1 MALHSGL
8 TEDIYVSYV
17 KSSQAFYI
25 QLSKT
30 YDRLLHMMAELS
42 RVNSCLSD
50 EVHPP
55 DLVVGAPICALFA
68 EDEKW
73 YRAVIESIPSEFEVG
88 VHFVDYGNSDVV
100 LLSDVRPLDKKFLN
114 LPMQA
119 VHCCLDSQVD
129 ADTFHQQMDG
139 RELQAT
145 FVSLKET
152 MQWQVSLSD
161 KGGKLIGAKTK
172 PKVLHPYI
180 DEGPMLE
187 DNSDT
192 CQNREFTQLKIKP
205 NVTNTVYVSHVVTPD
220 EFYVQ
225 FESTLH
231 PLSILSEKMS
241 IFYSKIQPSD
251 FLLNNPCTGMSC
263 CARFS
268 EDGNWYRGKIREVG
282 SHGALVQFIDYGNCE
297 VVPFYNIKDADKEFM
312 QLPQQSLLCGLDA
325 TKDVWS
331 PEEVNTLKTVAL
343 DKCFQAKFII
353 RDGPK
358 WRVCLESNGVS
369 VLDMFMGKV
378 TEESSIQVGTYSP
391 QKLFSSQVEEVFVS
405 YVTESGDF
413 FVQLSKTSPDLQTIE
428 MLVSEMYNQMG
439 PTEDALEMCFV
450 DSPCCAK
457 FSQDFKWYRALVTR
471 IFSEA
476 EVEVLFV
483 DYGNTDTLK
492 VEGVKQIKSEL
503 LTFPVQ
509 AVKCRLEGSKEVWT
523 DSDVQQF
530 EASVMDKPLHVT
542 FTRQQGDTWFV
553 TIQEL
558 DLFTSKVTP
567 KVKSFSREVFD
578 CNNQEDAYFV
588 CADSPDCIWL
598 QPARTGDALIAL
610 MDQIAN
616 DVTGQQ
622 MDKSHLLP
630 RVPCLGQFTDND
642 VWHRAQILNVQGNS
656 SVTVFYVDYG
666 NSETLTVDRLH
677 PISDSH
683 LKLPAQAIHCRLADL
698 EGVDPTKV
706 TEYLN
711 EVLCEKLFK
720 VEVQERHADGSYA
733 VKLYEVGSELSV
745 NEQVVGECLGDTSL
759 IEEAILEQLTPP
771 HPSAPGEKRSFKL
784 PEVKK
789 GTILPVSFVSAF
801 LPSKIQLLLS
811 ERIKERDKIT
821 NHVTSM
827 YEALGEGELKLENPE
842 VGVLCCVHF
851 SPGQGE
857 ALKWYRGEVIS
868 ISADDTA
875 TVKLVDYG
883 THEKIPISELRFL
896 KDELLEMPV
905 FILEG
910 SLAGVRPRSH
920 DGQWSP
926 ECSSVLESFC
936 HSKVLTANITEVY
949 RDLVELILTS
959 DDGKVVNES
968 LVDLGY
974 AEVCNI
980 QEDFSLEEQQIKWPE
995 LEVGQCLDVF
1005 MMAIRDLQS
1014 IQLQLADSE
1023 AELTKMREQLTAVYS
1038 LLSEAEEV
1046 IGNPRV
1052 GQVCC
1057 AQFADDKEWYR
1068 AVITCVSDTGI
1079 KVKFL
1084 DYGNMDVALS
1094 TKQLKED
1101 FLILPVQCFE
1111 CSLSGIIPA
1120 PEYSD
1125 TETATKLLEMC
1136 DGNHLTAEITFVSGD
1151 SVMVNLFHDSG
1162 ETKQS
1167 VADSLVNLG
1176 YAVPQPKSRDE
1187 PRRVSVSDE
1196 GKIVYNYPNYGE
1208 VHTVCLISVTSP
1220 SDFWCQ
1226 LENFKTNLK
1235 SMSEKIELFY
1245 DSLGENDLR
1254 LHFLQDGD
1262 VCCAKFTEDDKWY
1275 RSLVDK
1281 VCSDGQVSVR
1291 SVDHSKQETLTLDR
1305 IKKLEAAFAV
1315 LPVQAVNCSLG
1326 TIETPHKYYGE
1337 EWSSEAVERFKE
1349 LGQGKELKI
1358 KVKGQEGSIVLV
1370 ELLNS
1375 AGLSVANQLLSE
1387 QLAVERKLP
1396 SNVSPLK
1403 GIEKQLKSLSTNQ
1416 VVKALGQSSE
1426 EDVFHEAES
1435 SVEGVQ
1441 ELSEEKESSEEEEG
1455 EFHDSSDQFTSE
1467 EKSETSATLENE
1479 EGGLQTAGSSVEE
1492 KDATPLGEIDVQ
1504 GVNLQSS
1511 DERPAESSVEVI
1523 EEKPAITADEV
1534 RESSAKKEA
1543 KSKAEIVLGEQ
1554 KEAETEAQSSE
1565 KVKFSEQVDSMANE
1579 DAQSVILFAREGSE
1593 KADDKGEKELKVDKA
1608 NEIAASQDEEGV
1620 GNTRDADLSETT
1632 KVEQIETNSEEE
1644 HLTCAVSVD
1653 QSNEDVGKT
1662 SNVDTCETTIAEPQE
1677 TKTEQERVTSS
1688 VSEKQSVEEVGETS
1702 NTDIC
1707 GSSVAEHEE
1716 SKTEQE
1722 HVTSSASE
1730 KQGEGEVG
1738 QKSNLDICES
1748 FVAEHEETKTEQ
1760 EHVTSFASEKQS
1772 EEEEVGKSRNIG
1784 VCESSVGEQ
1793 VETSI
1798 QQEHISA
1805 AAHEEQS
1812 KGEVGRASNK
1822 DICKTTIAEQV
1833 GTKTEQEHV
1842 TCEDSKEQSEEEVSN
1857 SSSIDTCETTE
1868 AEGLETKI
1876 KQELV
1881 SAAVSDEQDG
1891 KEYHGEGETDSSE
1904 TTLGQAKVPVE
1915 GPVSLVEKGDGL
1927 GTVLDGSSGAK
1938 EKEDEL
1944 MVEGSV
1950 NNNDASVS
1958 EDIVDGE
1965 GKATCS
1971 MGGPNNSVTEEQEGL
1986 MEDKHSSADI
1996 TEQKEDCEKFAE
2008 DQEGVT
2014 EAFSEEDLTGRLC
2027 AWDWDRILLLKT
2039 NHF

>member
-1 MALHSGL
+1 MHSGL
-8 TEDIYVSYV
+8 TEDIYVSYA

-30 YDRLLHMMAELS
+30 YDQLLHMMAELS
-42 RVNSCLSD
+42 RVNSSLPD
-50 EVHPP
+50 DVHPP
-55 DLVVGAPICALFA
+55 DLDVGTPICALFA
-68 EDEKW
+68 EDEEW
-73 YRAVIESIPSEFEVG
+73 YRAVIESTPSEFEVG
-88 VHFVDYGNSDVV
+88 VRFVDYGNSDVV

-114 LPMQA
+114 VPMQA

-129 ADTFHQQMDG
+129 ADTFHQQVDG
-139 RELQAT
+139 RELKAT
-145 FVSLKET
+145 FMSLKET

-161 KGGKLIGAKTK
+161 QGGKLIGAKTK
-172 PKVLHPYI
+172 PKVQHPYI

-192 CQNREFTQLKIKP
+192 CEIREFTQLKIKP
-205 NVTNTVYVSHVVTPD
+205 NVTNTVYVSHVVSPD

-225 FESTLH
+225 FESALDS
-231 PLSILSEKMS
+231 LSILSEKMS
-241 IFYSKIQPSD
+241 TFYSKMQPSD

-297 VVPFYNIKDADKEFM
+297 VVPFDNIKDTEKEFM
-312 QLPQQSLLCGLDA
+312 QLPQQSTLCGLDA

-358 WRVCLESNGVS
+358 WRLCLESSGVS

-378 TEESSIQVGTYSP
+378 TEESSIQVGTYAP
-391 QKLFSSQVEEVFVS
+391 QKLSSSQVEEVFVS

-413 FVQLSKTSPDLQTIE
+413 FVQLSKTSPDLQTIG
-428 MLVSEMYNQMG
+428 MLVSETYDQMG

-492 VEGVKQIKSEL
+492 VEAVKQIKSEL

-558 DLFTSKVTP
+558 DLFSSKVTP
-567 KVKSFSREVFD
+567 KVKSFSKEVFD
-578 CNNQEDAYFV
+578 CNNREDAYFV

-598 QPARTGDALIAL
+598 QPARTGEALIAL

-622 MDKSHLLP
+622 MDKSQLLP
-630 RVPCLGQFTDND
+630 GVPCLGQFTDND
-642 VWHRAQILNVQGNS
+642 VWHRARILDLQGNS

-666 NSETLTVDRLH
+666 NSETLTMDRLH

-711 EVLCEKLFK
+711 EVLCEKTFK
-720 VEVQERHADGSYA
+720 VEVQERHADGSYT

-759 IEEAILEQLTPP
+759 IEEATLEQLTPP

-801 LPSKIQLLLS
+801 LPSKMQLLLS
-811 ERIKERDKIT
+811 ETIEERDKIT

-827 YEALGEGELKLENPE
+827 YEALGKGELKLENPE

-851 SPGQGE
+851 SPVQGE
-857 ALKWYRGEVIS
+857 ASKWYRGEVIS

-905 FILEG
+905 FILES
-910 SLAGVRPRSH
+910 SLAGIRPRSH

-936 HSKVLTANITEVY
+936 RSKVLTANITEVY

-959 DDGKVVNES
+959 DDGKAVNES

-980 QEDFSLEEQQIKWPE
+980 QEDFSLEEQQIPWPE
-995 LEVGQCLDVF
+995 LQVEQCLDVF
-1005 MMAIRDLQS
+1005 MMAVKDLQS

-1038 LLSEAEEV
+1038 LLGEAEEV

-1057 AQFADDKEWYR
+1057 AQFADDREWYR

-1094 TKQLKED
+1094 IKQLKEE
-1101 FLILPVQCFE
+1101 FFILPVQCFE

-1120 PEYSD
+1120 PEYSE
-1125 TETATKLLEMC
+1125 TETVAKLLEMY
-1136 DGNHLTAEITFVSGD
+1136 DGKRLTAEITFVSGD

-1167 VADSLVNLG
+1167 VADTLVKLR
-1176 YAVPQPKSRDE
+1176 YAVPQLKSRDDA
-1187 PRRVSVSDE
+1187 RWVSVSDE

-1208 VHTVCLISVTSP
+1208 VHAVCLISVTSP

-1226 LENFKTNLK
+1226 LENCKTELK
-1235 SMSEKIELFY
+1235 SMSERIELFY

-1262 VCCAKFTEDDKWY
+1262 VCCAKFAEDDKWY

-1281 VCSDGQVSVR
+1281 VCSDGEVSVR
-1291 SVDHSKQETLTLDR
+1291 SVDYSKQETLTLDR

-1315 LPVQAVNCSLG
+1315 LPVQAVNCSLSS
-1326 TIETPHKYYGE
+1326 IEPPHKYYGE

-1349 LGQGKELKI
+1349 LGKGKELKI
-1358 KVKGQEGSIVLV
+1358 KVKGQEGNIVLV

-1375 AGLSVANQLLSE
+1375 TGLSVADQLVSE

-1396 SNVSPLK
+1396 LTMSPLK
-1403 GIEKQLKSLSTNQ
+1403 GTEKQLKSLSISQ
-1416 VVKALGQSSE
+1416 VEKALEQSSE
-1426 EDVFHEAES
+1426 EDVFQEAES
-1435 SVEGVQ
+1435 GIEGVP
-1441 ELSEEKESSEEEEG
+1441 ELSEGKESNEEEEE
-1455 EFHDSSDQFTSE
+1455 EFHDSSDQFTM
-1467 EKSETSATLENE
+1467 NE
-1479 EGGLQTAGSSVEE
+1479 EGDLQTAESSVEE
-1492 KDATPLGEIDVQ
+1492 KYATPLEEAEVQ
-1504 GVNLQSS
+1504 GSDNLQSS
-1511 DERPAESSVEVI
+1511 DEQPAESSGEVI
-1523 EEKPAITADEV
+1523 EEKPALTADEV
-1534 RESSAKKEA
+1534 QESSVRKEA
-1543 KSKAEIVLGEQ
+1543 KSEAEIVLGEQ
-1554 KEAETEAQSSE
+1554 KEAETEAQRSE
-1565 KVKFSEQVDSMANE
+1565 KIEVSEQVDSMGNE
-1579 DAQSVILFAREGSE
+1579 DAQNVMPFAGEGSE
-1593 KADDKGEKELKVDKA
+1593 KADDKGEKELKIDKA
-1608 NEIAASQDEEGV
+1608 NETAASQNEEEV
-1620 GNTRDADLSETT
+1620 GNTRDVDLSETT
-1632 KVEQIETNSEEE
+1632 QVEEIETNSEQE
-1644 HLTCAVSVD
+1644 HVTCAVSVE
-1653 QSNEDVGKT
+1653 QSAEDVGKT

-1677 TKTEQERVTSS
+1677 TNTEQEHVTSA
-1688 VSEKQSVEEVGETS
+1688 VSERQSVEEVGETS
-1702 NTDIC
+1702 NMD
-1707 GSSVAEHEE
+1707 V
-1716 SKTEQE
+1716 
-1722 HVTSSASE
+1722 
-1730 KQGEGEVG
+1730 
-1738 QKSNLDICES
+1738 CES
-1748 FVAEHEETKTEQ
+1748 SVAEHEETKTEHERVTSSASEKQ
-1760 EHVTSFASEKQS
+1760 SEEEVGEKSNMDICESSVVEHEETKTEQGHVTSFASEKQC
-1772 EEEEVGKSRNIG
+1772 EEEVGKSSNMD
-1784 VCESSVGEQ
+1784 VCESSIGEQ
-1793 VETSI
+1793 VKTSI

-1805 AAHEEQS
+1805 AAPEEQS
-1812 KGEVGRASNK
+1812 KEEVGRVSNK
-1822 DICKTTIAEQV
+1822 DICKTTIAEQ
-1833 GTKTEQEHV
+1833 EHV
-1842 TCEDSKEQSEEEVSN
+1842 TCETSEEQSEDEVGN
-1857 SSSIDTCETTE
+1857 STSIDTCETTE
-1868 AEGLETKI
+1868 AGGSETKI
-1876 KQELV
+1876 EQELV
-1881 SAAVSDEQDG
+1881 SAAASDEQDE
-1891 KEYHGEGETDSSE
+1891 KEYQGEGETDSPE
-1904 TTLGQAKVPVE
+1904 TALGQVKAEIE
-1915 GPVSLVEKGDGL
+1915 GPVSLEEKGDGL
-1927 GTVLDGSSGAK
+1927 GTVVDGSFVAK

-1950 NNNDASVS
+1950 NNNEASIF
-1958 EDIVDGE
+1958 EDVVDGE
-1965 GKATCS
+1965 GNATCS
-1971 MGGPNNSVTEEQEGL
+1971 MGGPNNSVTEEQEGP
-1986 MEDKHSSADI
+1986 MADEHSSADTI
-1996 TEQKEDCEKFAE
+1996 EQKEDCEKFAE

-2014 EAFSEEDLTGRLC
+2014 EAFSEEDLTGRV
-2027 AWDWDRILLLKT
+2027 
-2039 NHF
+2039 

>member
-1 MALHSGL
+1 MHSGL
-8 TEDIYVSYV
+8 TEDIYVSYA

-30 YDRLLHMMAELS
+30 YDQLLHMMAELS
-42 RVNSCLSD
+42 RVNSSLPD
-50 EVHPP
+50 DVHPP
-55 DLVVGAPICALFA
+55 DLDVGTPICALFA
-68 EDEKW
+68 EDEEW

-88 VHFVDYGNSDVV
+88 VRFVDYGNSDVV

-114 LPMQA
+114 VPMQA

-129 ADTFHQQMDG
+129 ADTFHQQVDG
-139 RELQAT
+139 RELKAT
-145 FVSLKET
+145 FMSLKET

-161 KGGKLIGAKTK
+161 KGGKLIGPKTK
-172 PKVLHPYI
+172 PKVQHPYI

-192 CQNREFTQLKIKP
+192 CEIREFTQLKIKP
-205 NVTNTVYVSHVVTPD
+205 NVTNTVYVSHVVSPD

-225 FESTLH
+225 FESALDS
-231 PLSILSEKMS
+231 LSILSEKMS
-241 IFYSKIQPSD
+241 TFYTKMQPSD

-297 VVPFYNIKDADKEFM
+297 VVPFYNIKDTEKEFM
-312 QLPQQSLLCGLDA
+312 QLPQQSTLCGLDA

-358 WRVCLESNGVS
+358 WRVCLESSGVS

-378 TEESSIQVGTYSP
+378 TEESSIQVGTYAP
-391 QKLFSSQVEEVFVS
+391 QKLSSSQVEEVFVS

-428 MLVSEMYNQMG
+428 MLVSETYDQMG

-503 LTFPVQ
+503 LTFQVQ

-558 DLFTSKVTP
+558 DLFSSKVTP
-567 KVKSFSREVFD
+567 KVKSFSKEEFD
-578 CNNQEDAYFV
+578 CNSREDAYFV

-598 QPARTGDALIAL
+598 QPARTGEALITL

-622 MDKSHLLP
+622 MDKSQLLP
-630 RVPCLGQFTDND
+630 GVPCLGQFTDND
-642 VWHRAQILNVQGNS
+642 VWHRAQILDLQGNS

-711 EVLCEKLFK
+711 EVLCEKTFK
-720 VEVQERHADGSYA
+720 VEVQEGHADGSYT

-759 IEEAILEQLTPP
+759 IEEVTLEQLTPP
-771 HPSAPGEKRSFKL
+771 RPSAPGEKRSFKL

-789 GTILPVSFVSAF
+789 GTMLSVSFVSAF
-801 LPSKIQLLLS
+801 LPSKLQLLLS
-811 ERIKERDKIT
+811 ERIEERDKIT
-821 NHVTSM
+821 NLVTSM

-851 SPGQGE
+851 SPAQGE
-857 ALKWYRGEVIS
+857 ASKWYRGEVIS

-883 THEKIPISELRFL
+883 IHEKIPISELRFL

-905 FILEG
+905 FILES
-910 SLAGVRPRSH
+910 SLAGIRPRSH

-936 HSKVLTANITEVY
+936 RSKVLTANITEVY
-949 RDLVELILTS
+949 RDFVELILTS

-980 QEDFSLEEQQIKWPE
+980 QEDFSLEERQIKWPE
-995 LEVGQCLDVF
+995 LQVEQCLDVF
-1005 MMAIRDLQS
+1005 MMAVKDLQS

-1023 AELTKMREQLTAVYS
+1023 AELTEMREQLTAVYS
-1038 LLSEAEEV
+1038 LLGEAEEV

-1057 AQFADDKEWYR
+1057 AQFADDGEWYR
-1068 AVITCVSDTGI
+1068 AVITCVSDTGV

-1094 TKQLKED
+1094 IKQLKEE
-1101 FLILPVQCFE
+1101 FFILPVQCFE
-1111 CSLSGIIPA
+1111 CSLGGIIPA

-1125 TETATKLLEMC
+1125 TETAAKLLEMY
-1136 DGNHLTAEITFVSGD
+1136 DGKQLTAEITFVSGD

-1167 VADSLVNLG
+1167 VADTLVNLRC
-1176 YAVPQPKSRDE
+1176 AVPQLKSRDDAK
-1187 PRRVSVSDE
+1187 RVSVSDE

-1220 SDFWCQ
+1220 SDFCCQ
-1226 LENFKTNLK
+1226 LENCKTELK
-1235 SMSEKIELFY
+1235 SMSERIELFY
-1245 DSLGENDLR
+1245 YSLGENDLR
-1254 LHFLQDGD
+1254 LHYLQDGD
-1262 VCCAKFTEDDKWY
+1262 VCCAKFAEDDKWY

-1291 SVDHSKQETLTLDR
+1291 SVDYFKQETLTLDR

-1315 LPVQAVNCSLG
+1315 LPVQVVDCSLSS
-1326 TIETPHKYYGE
+1326 IEPPHKYYGE
-1337 EWSSEAVERFKE
+1337 EWSSDAVERFKE
-1349 LGQGKELKI
+1349 LGKGKELKI
-1358 KVKGQEGSIVLV
+1358 KVKGQEGNIVLV
-1370 ELLNS
+1370 ELLTS
-1375 AGLSVANQLLSE
+1375 TGLSVADQLVSE

-1396 SNVSPLK
+1396 LTVSPLK
-1403 GIEKQLKSLSTNQ
+1403 GTEKQLKSLSISQ
-1416 VVKALGQSSE
+1416 VEKALEQSSE
-1426 EDVFHEAES
+1426 EDVFQEAES
-1435 SVEGVQ
+1435 GIEGVL
-1441 ELSEEKESSEEEEG
+1441 ELSEGKESNEEEEE

-1467 EKSETSATLENE
+1467 EKSKSSAALENE
-1479 EGGLQTAGSSVEE
+1479 EGDLQTAESSVEE
-1492 KDATPLGEIDVQ
+1492 KYATPLEEAEVQ
-1504 GVNLQSS
+1504 GTDNLQSS
-1511 DERPAESSVEVI
+1511 DEQPAESSGEVI
-1523 EEKPAITADEV
+1523 EEKPALTADEV
-1534 RESSAKKEA
+1534 QESSVRKEA
-1543 KSKAEIVLGEQ
+1543 KSEAEIVLGEQ

-1565 KVKFSEQVDSMANE
+1565 KIKVSEQVDSMGNE
-1579 DAQSVILFAREGSE
+1579 EAQNVIPFAGEGSE
-1593 KADDKGEKELKVDKA
+1593 KDDKGEKELKVDKA
-1608 NEIAASQDEEGV
+1608 NETAASQNEEEV
-1620 GNTRDADLSETT
+1620 GNTRDVDLSETT
-1632 KVEQIETNSEEE
+1632 QVEEIETNSEQE
-1644 HLTCAVSVD
+1644 HVTCAVSVD
-1653 QSNEDVGKT
+1653 QTEEDVGKT
-1662 SNVDTCETTIAEPQE
+1662 SNVDTYETTKAEPQE
-1677 TKTEQERVTSS
+1677 TKTEQEHVTSA

-1702 NTDIC
+1702 NM
-1707 GSSVAEHEE
+1707 
-1716 SKTEQE
+1716 
-1722 HVTSSASE
+1722 
-1730 KQGEGEVG
+1730 
-1738 QKSNLDICES
+1738 DICES
-1748 FVAEHEETKTEQ
+1748 SVAEHEETKTEQ
-1760 EHVTSFASEKQS
+1760 EHVTSSASEEKEVGETSNMDIYESSVAEHEETKIEHEHVTSSASEKQS
-1772 EEEEVGKSRNIG
+1772 EEEVGEKSNMDSCESSVAEHEETKTEQGHVTSFASEKQCEEEVGKLSDMD
-1784 VCESSVGEQ
+1784 VCESSIGEQ
-1793 VETSI
+1793 VRTSI
-1798 QQEHISA
+1798 QQEEISA
-1805 AAHEEQS
+1805 AAPEEQS
-1812 KGEVGRASNK
+1812 KEEVGRASNK
-1822 DICKTTIAEQV
+1822 DICKTTIAEQ
-1833 GTKTEQEHV
+1833 EHV
-1842 TCEDSKEQSEEEVSN
+1842 TCEASEEQSEEEVGN
-1857 SSSIDTCETTE
+1857 SSSIYTCETTE
-1868 AEGLETKI
+1868 AGGSETKI
-1876 KQELV
+1876 EQELV
-1881 SAAVSDEQDG
+1881 SAAASNEQDE
-1891 KEYHGEGETDSSE
+1891 KEYQGEGETDSPE
-1904 TTLGQAKVPVE
+1904 TALGQVKAEAE
-1915 GPVSLVEKGDGL
+1915 GPVSLEEKGDGL
-1927 GTVLDGSSGAK
+1927 GTVL
-1938 EKEDEL
+1938 
-1944 MVEGSV
+1944 
-1950 NNNDASVS
+1950 
-1958 EDIVDGE
+1958 
-1965 GKATCS
+1965 
-1971 MGGPNNSVTEEQEGL
+1971 
-1986 MEDKHSSADI
+1986 
-1996 TEQKEDCEKFAE
+1996 AE

-2014 EAFSEEDLTGRLC
+2014 EAFSEEDLTGRV
-2027 AWDWDRILLLKT
+2027 
-2039 NHF
+2039 

>member
-1 MALHSGL
+1 MFISNSVQDLQRQKPVFPEMAVHSGL
-8 TEDIYVSYV
+8 TEDIYVSYT

-30 YDRLLHMMAELS
+30 YDQLLHMMAELS
-42 RVNSCLSD
+42 RVNSSLPD
-50 EVHPP
+50 DVHPP
-55 DLVVGAPICALFA
+55 DLVVGTPICALFA
-68 EDEKW
+68 EDEEW
-73 YRAVIESIPSEFEVG
+73 YRAVVESIPSEFEVG

-114 LPMQA
+114 VPVQA

-129 ADTFHQQMDG
+129 ADTFHQQVDG
-139 RELQAT
+139 KELKAT
-145 FVSLKET
+145 FMSLTET
-152 MQWQVSLSD
+152 MQWKVSLSD

-172 PKVLHPYI
+172 PKVQHPDI

-192 CQNREFTQLKIKP
+192 CQIREFTQVKIKP
-205 NVTNTVYVSHVVTPD
+205 NVTNTVYVSHVVSPD

-225 FESTLH
+225 FESALDS
-231 PLSILSEKMS
+231 LSILSEKMS
-241 IFYSKIQPSD
+241 TFYSKMQPSD

-297 VVPFYNIKDADKEFM
+297 VVPFYNIKDTEKEFM
-312 QLPQQSLLCGLDA
+312 QLPQQSTLCGLDA

-358 WRVCLESNGVS
+358 WRVCLESSGVS

-378 TEESSIQVGTYSP
+378 TEESSIQVGTYAP
-391 QKLFSSQVEEVFVS
+391 QKLSSSQVEEVFVS

-428 MLVSEMYNQMG
+428 MLVSETYDQMG

-492 VEGVKQIKSEL
+492 VEAVKQIKSEL

-558 DLFTSKVTP
+558 DLFSSKVTP
-567 KVKSFSREVFD
+567 KVKSFSKEEFD
-578 CNNQEDAYFV
+578 CNNREDAYFV

-598 QPARTGDALIAL
+598 QPARTGEALIAL

-622 MDKSHLLP
+622 MDKSQLLTG
-630 RVPCLGQFTDND
+630 VPCLGQFTDND
-642 VWHRAQILNVQGNS
+642 VWHRAQILDLQGNS

-677 PISDSH
+677 PISDAH

-711 EVLCEKLFK
+711 EVLCEKTFK
-720 VEVQERHADGSYA
+720 VEVQERHADGSYT
-733 VKLYEVGSELSV
+733 VKLYVVGSELSV

-759 IEEAILEQLTPP
+759 IEEATLEQLTPP

-789 GTILPVSFVSAF
+789 GTMLPVSFVSAF
-801 LPSKIQLLLS
+801 LPSKLQLLLS
-811 ERIKERDKIT
+811 ERIEERDTIT

-842 VGVLCCVHF
+842 VGDLCCVHF

-857 ALKWYRGEVIS
+857 ASKWYRGEVIS

-883 THEKIPISELRFL
+883 IHEKIPISELRFL

-905 FILEG
+905 FILES
-910 SLAGVRPRSH
+910 SLAGIRTRSH

-936 HSKVLTANITEVY
+936 RSKVLTANITEVY
-949 RDLVELILTS
+949 RDFVELILTS

-980 QEDFSLEEQQIKWPE
+980 QEDFSLEERQIKWPE
-995 LEVGQCLDVF
+995 LQVEQCLDVF
-1005 MMAIRDLQS
+1005 MMAVKDLQS

-1038 LLSEAEEV
+1038 LLGEAEEV

-1057 AQFADDKEWYR
+1057 AQFADDGEWYR
-1068 AVITCVSDTGI
+1068 AVITCVSDTGV

-1094 TKQLKED
+1094 IKQLKEE
-1101 FLILPVQCFE
+1101 FFILPVQCFE
-1111 CSLSGIIPA
+1111 CSLGGIIPA

-1125 TETATKLLEMC
+1125 TETAAKLLEMY
-1136 DGNHLTAEITFVSGD
+1136 DGKQLTAEITFVSGD

-1167 VADSLVNLG
+1167 VADTLVNLR
-1176 YAVPQPKSRDE
+1176 YAVPQLKSRDDAK
-1187 PRRVSVSDE
+1187 RVSVSDE

-1220 SDFWCQ
+1220 SDFCCQ
-1226 LENFKTNLK
+1226 LEDCKTELK
-1235 SMSEKIELFY
+1235 SMSERIELFY
-1245 DSLGENDLR
+1245 YSLGENDLR
-1254 LHFLQDGD
+1254 LHYLQDGD
-1262 VCCAKFTEDDKWY
+1262 VCCAKFAEDDKWY

-1291 SVDHSKQETLTLDR
+1291 SVDYFKQETLTLDR

-1315 LPVQAVNCSLG
+1315 LPVQVVNCSLSS
-1326 TIETPHKYYGE
+1326 IEPPHKYYGE

-1349 LGQGKELKI
+1349 LGKGKELKI
-1358 KVKGQEGSIVLV
+1358 KVKGQEGNIVLV
-1370 ELLNS
+1370 ELLTS
-1375 AGLSVANQLLSE
+1375 TGLSVADQLVSE

-1396 SNVSPLK
+1396 LTVSPLK
-1403 GIEKQLKSLSTNQ
+1403 GTEKQLKSLSISQ
-1416 VVKALGQSSE
+1416 VEKALEESSE
-1426 EDVFHEAES
+1426 EDVFQEAES
-1435 SVEGVQ
+1435 GIEGLLG
-1441 ELSEEKESSEEEEG
+1441 LSEGKESNEEEE

-1467 EKSETSATLENE
+1467 EKSKSSAALENE
-1479 EGGLQTAGSSVEE
+1479 EGDLQTAESSVEE
-1492 KDATPLGEIDVQ
+1492 KYATPLEEAEVQ
-1504 GVNLQSS
+1504 GTDNLQSS
-1511 DERPAESSVEVI
+1511 DEQPAEFSGEVI
-1523 EEKPAITADEV
+1523 EEKPALTADEAQ
-1534 RESSAKKEA
+1534 ESSVRKEA
-1543 KSKAEIVLGEQ
+1543 KSAAEIVLGEQ
-1554 KEAETEAQSSE
+1554 KEPESEAQSSE
-1565 KVKFSEQVDSMANE
+1565 KIKVSEQVDSMGNE
-1579 DAQSVILFAREGSE
+1579 EAQNVIPFAGEGSE
-1593 KADDKGEKELKVDKA
+1593 KADDKVEKELEVDKA
-1608 NEIAASQDEEGV
+1608 NETAASQNEEEV
-1620 GNTRDADLSETT
+1620 GNTKDVDLSETT
-1632 KVEQIETNSEEE
+1632 QVEEIETNSEQE
-1644 HLTCAVSVD
+1644 HVTCAVSVD
-1653 QSNEDVGKT
+1653 QSEEDVGKT

-1677 TKTEQERVTSS
+1677 TKTDQEHVTSA

-1702 NTDIC
+1702 NM
-1707 GSSVAEHEE
+1707 
-1716 SKTEQE
+1716 
-1722 HVTSSASE
+1722 
-1730 KQGEGEVG
+1730 
-1738 QKSNLDICES
+1738 DICES
-1748 FVAEHEETKTEQ
+1748 SVAEHEETKTEQ
-1760 EHVTSFASEKQS
+1760 GHVTSFASEKQC
-1772 EEEEVGKSRNIG
+1772 EEEVGKSSDMD
-1784 VCESSVGEQ
+1784 VCESSIGEQ
-1793 VETSI
+1793 VRTSI
-1798 QQEHISA
+1798 QQEEISA
-1805 AAHEEQS
+1805 AAPEEQS
-1812 KGEVGRASNK
+1812 KEEVGRASNK
-1822 DICKTTIAEQV
+1822 DICKTTIAEQ
-1833 GTKTEQEHV
+1833 EHV
-1842 TCEDSKEQSEEEVSN
+1842 TCEASEEQSEEEVGN
-1857 SSSIDTCETTE
+1857 SSSIYTCETTE
-1868 AEGLETKI
+1868 AGGSETKI
-1876 KQELV
+1876 EQELV
-1881 SAAVSDEQDG
+1881 SAAASNEQDE
-1891 KEYHGEGETDSSE
+1891 KEYQGEGETDSPE
-1904 TTLGQAKVPVE
+1904 TALGQVKAEAE
-1915 GPVSLVEKGDGL
+1915 GPVSLEEKGDGL
-1927 GTVLDGSSGAK
+1927 EEQGGPM
-1938 EKEDEL
+1938 EDE
-1944 MVEGSV
+1944 
-1950 NNNDASVS
+1950 
-1958 EDIVDGE
+1958 
-1965 GKATCS
+1965 
-1971 MGGPNNSVTEEQEGL
+1971 
-1986 MEDKHSSADI
+1986 HSSADTI
-1996 TEQKEDCEKFAE
+1996 EQREDCEKLAE

-2014 EAFSEEDLTGRLC
+2014 EAFSEEDLTGRV
-2027 AWDWDRILLLKT
+2027 
-2039 NHF
+2039 

>member
-1 MALHSGL
+1 MHSGL
-8 TEDIYVSYV
+8 TEDIYVSYT

-30 YDRLLHMMAELS
+30 YDQLLHMMAELS
-42 RVNSCLSD
+42 RVNSSLPD
-50 EVHPP
+50 DVHPP
-55 DLVVGAPICALFA
+55 DLVVGTPICALFA
-68 EDEKW
+68 GDEEW

-114 LPMQA
+114 VPVQA

-129 ADTFHQQMDG
+129 TDTFHQQVDG
-139 RELQAT
+139 RELKAT
-145 FVSLKET
+145 FMSLKET

-172 PKVLHPYI
+172 LKVQHPYI

-192 CQNREFTQLKIKP
+192 CQIREFTQLKIKP
-205 NVTNTVYVSHVVTPD
+205 NMTNTVYVSHVVSPD

-225 FESTLH
+225 FESALDS
-231 PLSILSEKMS
+231 LSILSEKMS
-241 IFYSKIQPSD
+241 TFYSKMQPSD
-251 FLLNNPCTGMSC
+251 SLLNDPCTGMSC

-297 VVPFYNIKDADKEFM
+297 VVPFYNIKDTDKEFM
-312 QLPQQSLLCGLDA
+312 QLPQQSTLCGLDA

-331 PEEVNTLKTVAL
+331 PEEVDTLKTVAL
-343 DKCFQAKFII
+343 DKSFQAKFII

-358 WRVCLESNGVS
+358 WRVSLESNRVS
-369 VLDMFMGKV
+369 VLDMFTGKV
-378 TEESSIQVGTYSP
+378 TEESSIQVGTYAP
-391 QKLFSSQVEEVFVS
+391 QKLSSSQVEEVFVS

-428 MLVSEMYNQMG
+428 MLVSETYDQMG

-476 EVEVLFV
+476 QVEVLFV

-492 VEGVKQIKSEL
+492 VEAVKQIKSEL

-509 AVKCRLEGSKEVWT
+509 AVKCRLEGSKDVWT
-523 DSDVQQF
+523 DIDVQQF
-530 EASVMDKPLHVT
+530 EASVMEKPLHVT
-542 FTRQQGDTWFV
+542 FTRRQGDTWFV

-558 DLFTSKVTP
+558 DLFSSKVTP
-567 KVKSFSREVFD
+567 KVKSFSKELFD
-578 CNNQEDAYFV
+578 CNNREDAYFV

-598 QPARTGDALIAL
+598 QPARTGEALIAL

-622 MDKSHLLP
+622 MDKSQLLP

-642 VWHRAQILNVQGNS
+642 VWHRAQILDLQGNS

-683 LKLPAQAIHCRLADL
+683 LKLPAQAIHCHLADL

-711 EVLCEKLFK
+711 EVHCEKTFK
-720 VEVQERHADGSYA
+720 VEVQERHTDGSYT

-759 IEEAILEQLTPP
+759 IEEVTLEQLTPP
-771 HPSAPGEKRSFKL
+771 HPSTPGEKRSFKL

-789 GTILPVSFVSAF
+789 GTMLPVSFVSAF
-801 LPSKIQLLLS
+801 LPSKMQLLLS
-811 ERIKERDKIT
+811 ERIEERDKIT

-827 YEALGEGELKLENPE
+827 YEALGAGELMLENPE

-851 SPGQGE
+851 SPLKGE
-857 ALKWYRGEVIS
+857 ASKWYRGEVIS

-883 THEKIPISELRFL
+883 TYEKIPISELRFL

-905 FILEG
+905 FILES
-910 SLAGVRPRSH
+910 SLAGIRPRSH

-936 HSKVLTANITEVY
+936 RSKVLTANITEVY

-974 AEVCNI
+974 AEVCNM

-995 LEVGQCLDVF
+995 LRVEQCLDVF
-1005 MMAIRDLQS
+1005 MMAVKDLQS

-1038 LLSEAEEV
+1038 LLGEAEEV

-1057 AQFADDKEWYR
+1057 AQFADDREWYR

-1094 TKQLKED
+1094 IKQLKEE
-1101 FLILPVQCFE
+1101 FFILPVQCFE
-1111 CSLSGIIPA
+1111 CSLTGIIPA

-1125 TETATKLLEMC
+1125 TETAAKLLEMY
-1136 DGNHLTAEITFVSGD
+1136 DGKKLTAEITFVSGD

-1167 VADSLVNLG
+1167 VADTLVNLR
-1176 YAVPQPKSRDE
+1176 YAVPQLKSRDDT
-1187 PRRVSVSDE
+1187 RRVSVSNE

-1208 VHTVCLISVTSP
+1208 VHTVCVISVTSP

-1226 LENFKTNLK
+1226 LENCKTELK
-1235 SMSEKIELFY
+1235 SMSERIELFY

-1262 VCCAKFTEDDKWY
+1262 VCCAKFAEDDKWY

-1291 SVDHSKQETLTLDR
+1291 SVDYSKQETLTLDR

-1315 LPVQAVNCSLG
+1315 LPVQAVNCSLSS
-1326 TIETPHKYYGE
+1326 IEPPHKYYGE

-1349 LGQGKELKI
+1349 VGKGKELKI
-1358 KVKGQEGSIVLV
+1358 KVKGQEGNIVLV

-1375 AGLSVANQLLSE
+1375 TGLSVADQLVSE

-1396 SNVSPLK
+1396 LTVSPLK
-1403 GIEKQLKSLSTNQ
+1403 GTEKQLKSLSISQ
-1416 VVKALGQSSE
+1416 LEKALEQSSE
-1426 EDVFHEAES
+1426 EDVFQEAES
-1435 SVEGVQ
+1435 GIEGVQ
-1441 ELSEEKESSEEEEG
+1441 ELSQGKESNEEEEE

-1467 EKSETSATLENE
+1467 EKSKSSAALENE
-1479 EGGLQTAGSSVEE
+1479 EGDLQTAESSVED
-1492 KDATPLGEIDVQ
+1492 KYATPLEEAEVQ
-1504 GVNLQSS
+1504 GSDNLQSN
-1511 DERPAESSVEVI
+1511 DEQPAESSGEVI
-1523 EEKPAITADEV
+1523 EEKPAVTADEV
-1534 RESSAKKEA
+1534 QESSARKEA
-1543 KSKAEIVLGEQ
+1543 KSEAEIVLGEQ
-1554 KEAETEAQSSE
+1554 KEAEIEAQSGE
-1565 KVKFSEQVDSMANE
+1565 KIKVSEQVDSMANE
-1579 DAQSVILFAREGSE
+1579 DAQNVIPFAGEGSE

-1608 NEIAASQDEEGV
+1608 NETPASQNEEEV
-1620 GNTRDADLSETT
+1620 GNTRDVDLSETT
-1632 KVEQIETNSEEE
+1632 KVEKKETNSEQE
-1644 HLTCAVSVD
+1644 HVTCAVSVD
-1653 QSNEDVGKT
+1653 QSDEDVGKT
-1662 SNVDTCETTIAEPQE
+1662 SNVDTCGTTIAEPQE
-1677 TKTEQERVTSS
+1677 TKTEHEHLTSSVSEKQSEEEVSETSRMDICESSVAEHEVTKTEQEHVTSS

-1702 NTDIC
+1702 
-1707 GSSVAEHEE
+1707 
-1716 SKTEQE
+1716 K
-1722 HVTSSASE
+1722 
-1730 KQGEGEVG
+1730 K
-1738 QKSNLDICES
+1738 DICEGS
-1748 FVAEHEETKTEQ
+1748 VAEHEETKTEQ
-1760 EHVTSFASEKQS
+1760 EHVTSSVSEKQS
-1772 EEEEVGKSRNIG
+1772 VEEAGKSSNVDVCDSSIG
-1784 VCESSVGEQ
+1784 ELVK
-1793 VETSI
+1793 TSI
-1798 QQEHISA
+1798 QQERISA
-1805 AAHEEQS
+1805 AAPEEQS
-1812 KGEVGRASNK
+1812 KEEVGRASNK
-1822 DICKTTIAEQV
+1822 DICKTTIAEQ
-1833 GTKTEQEHV
+1833 EHV
-1842 TCEDSKEQSEEEVSN
+1842 TCEASEEQSEEEVGN

-1868 AEGLETKI
+1868 AGGSETKI
-1876 KQELV
+1876 EQELV
-1881 SAAVSDEQDG
+1881 SASAFDEQDE
-1891 KEYHGEGETDSSE
+1891 KEYQGEGETDSPE
-1904 TTLGQAKVPVE
+1904 TALGRVKAEVE
-1915 GPVSLVEKGDGL
+1915 DPVSLEEKGDGL
-1927 GTVLDGSSGAK
+1927 GTLLDGSSVAK

-1950 NNNDASVS
+1950 NNNDSSVS

-1965 GKATCS
+1965 GNATCG
-1971 MGGPNNSVTEEQEGL
+1971 MGSPNNSVTEEQEGP
-1986 MEDKHSSADI
+1986 MEDERSSADTI
-1996 TEQKEDCEKFAE
+1996 EQKEDCEKFAE

-2014 EAFSEEDLTGRLC
+2014 EAFSEEDLTGRV
-2027 AWDWDRILLLKT
+2027 
-2039 NHF
+2039 

>member
-1 MALHSGL
+1 MS
-8 TEDIYVSYV
+8 
-17 KSSQAFYI
+17 
-25 QLSKT
+25 
-30 YDRLLHMMAELS
+30 
-42 RVNSCLSD
+42 
-50 EVHPP
+50 
-55 DLVVGAPICALFA
+55 
-68 EDEKW
+68 
-73 YRAVIESIPSEFEVG
+73 
-88 VHFVDYGNSDVV
+88 
-100 LLSDVRPLDKKFLN
+100 
-114 LPMQA
+114 
-119 VHCCLDSQVD
+119 
-129 ADTFHQQMDG
+129 
-139 RELQAT
+139 
-145 FVSLKET
+145 
-152 MQWQVSLSD
+152 
-161 KGGKLIGAKTK
+161 
-172 PKVLHPYI
+172 
-180 DEGPMLE
+180 
-187 DNSDT
+187 
-192 CQNREFTQLKIKP
+192 
-205 NVTNTVYVSHVVTPD
+205 PD

-225 FESTLH
+225 FESALH
-231 PLSILSEKMS
+231 SLSILSEKMS
-241 IFYSKIQPSD
+241 TFYSKMQPSD

-297 VVPFYNIKDADKEFM
+297 VVPFYNIKDTEKEFM
-312 QLPQQSLLCGLDA
+312 QLPQQSALCGLDA

-358 WRVCLESNGVS
+358 WRVCLESSGVS

-378 TEESSIQVGTYSP
+378 TEESSIQVGTYAP
-391 QKLFSSQVEEVFVS
+391 QKLSSSQVEEVFVS

-428 MLVSEMYNQMG
+428 MLVSETYDQMG

-503 LTFPVQ
+503 LTFQVQ

-558 DLFTSKVTP
+558 DLFSSKVTP
-567 KVKSFSREVFD
+567 KVKSFSKEEFD
-578 CNNQEDAYFV
+578 CNSREDAYFV

-598 QPARTGDALIAL
+598 QPARTGEALIAL

-622 MDKSHLLP
+622 MDKSQLLP
-630 RVPCLGQFTDND
+630 GVPCLGQFTDND
-642 VWHRAQILNVQGNS
+642 VWHRAQILDLQGNS

-711 EVLCEKLFK
+711 EVLCEKTFK
-720 VEVQERHADGSYA
+720 VEVQERHADGSCT

-759 IEEAILEQLTPP
+759 IEEVTLEQLTPP
-771 HPSAPGEKRSFKL
+771 RPSAPGEKRSFKL

-789 GTILPVSFVSAF
+789 GIMLPVSFVSAF
-801 LPSKIQLLLS
+801 LPSKLQLLLS
-811 ERIKERDKIT
+811 ERIEERDKIT
-821 NHVTSM
+821 NHVTSI

-851 SPGQGE
+851 SPEQGE
-857 ALKWYRGEVIS
+857 ASKWYRGEVIS

-905 FILEG
+905 FILES
-910 SLAGVRPRSH
+910 SLAGIRPRSH

-936 HSKVLTANITEVY
+936 RSKVLTANITEVY

-980 QEDFSLEEQQIKWPE
+980 QEDFSLEERQIKWPE
-995 LEVGQCLDVF
+995 LQVEQCLDVF
-1005 MMAIRDLQS
+1005 MMAVKDLQS

-1038 LLSEAEEV
+1038 LLGEAEEV

-1057 AQFADDKEWYR
+1057 AQFADDGEWYR
-1068 AVITCVSDTGI
+1068 AVITCVSDTGV

-1094 TKQLKED
+1094 IKQLKEE
-1101 FLILPVQCFE
+1101 FFILPVQCFE
-1111 CSLSGIIPA
+1111 CSLGGIIPA

-1125 TETATKLLEMC
+1125 TATAAKLLEMY
-1136 DGNHLTAEITFVSGD
+1136 DGKQLTAEITFVSGD

-1167 VADSLVNLG
+1167 VADTLVNLR
-1176 YAVPQPKSRDE
+1176 YAVPQLKSRDDAK
-1187 PRRVSVSDE
+1187 RVSVSDE

-1220 SDFWCQ
+1220 SDFCCQ
-1226 LENFKTNLK
+1226 LENCKTELK
-1235 SMSEKIELFY
+1235 SLSERIELFY
-1245 DSLGENDLR
+1245 YSLGENDLR
-1254 LHFLQDGD
+1254 LHYLQDGD
-1262 VCCAKFTEDDKWY
+1262 VCCAKFAEDDKWY

-1281 VCSDGQVSVR
+1281 VCSNGQVSVR
-1291 SVDHSKQETLTLDR
+1291 SVDYFKQETLTLDR

-1315 LPVQAVNCSLG
+1315 LPVQVVNCSLG
-1326 TIETPHKYYGE
+1326 SIEPPHKYYGE

-1349 LGQGKELKI
+1349 LGKGKELKI
-1358 KVKGQEGSIVLV
+1358 KVKGQEGNIVLV

-1375 AGLSVANQLLSE
+1375 TGLSVADQLVSE

-1396 SNVSPLK
+1396 LTVSPLK
-1403 GIEKQLKSLSTNQ
+1403 GTEKQLKSLSISQ
-1416 VVKALGQSSE
+1416 VEKALEQSSE
-1426 EDVFHEAES
+1426 EDVFQEAES
-1435 SVEGVQ
+1435 GIEGVL
-1441 ELSEEKESSEEEEG
+1441 ELSEGKESNEEEEE

-1467 EKSETSATLENE
+1467 EKSKSSAALENE
-1479 EGGLQTAGSSVEE
+1479 EGDLQTAESSVEE
-1492 KDATPLGEIDVQ
+1492 KYATPLEEAEVQ
-1504 GVNLQSS
+1504 GTDNLQSS
-1511 DERPAESSVEVI
+1511 DEQPAESSGEVI
-1523 EEKPAITADEV
+1523 EEKPALTADEV
-1534 RESSAKKEA
+1534 QESSVRKEA
-1543 KSKAEIVLGEQ
+1543 KSEAEIVLGEQ
-1554 KEAETEAQSSE
+1554 KEPETEAQSSE
-1565 KVKFSEQVDSMANE
+1565 KIKVSEQVDSMGNE
-1579 DAQSVILFAREGSE
+1579 EAQNVIPFAGEGSE
-1593 KADDKGEKELKVDKA
+1593 KADDKGEKELEVDKA
-1608 NEIAASQDEEGV
+1608 NETAVSQNEEEV
-1620 GNTRDADLSETT
+1620 GNTRDVDLSETT
-1632 KVEQIETNSEEE
+1632 QVEEIETNSEQE
-1644 HLTCAVSVD
+1644 HVTCAVSVD
-1653 QSNEDVGKT
+1653 QTEEDVGKT
-1662 SNVDTCETTIAEPQE
+1662 SNVDTYETTIAEPQE
-1677 TKTEQERVTSS
+1677 TKTEQEHVTSA

-1702 NTDIC
+1702 NM
-1707 GSSVAEHEE
+1707 
-1716 SKTEQE
+1716 
-1722 HVTSSASE
+1722 
-1730 KQGEGEVG
+1730 
-1738 QKSNLDICES
+1738 DICES
-1748 FVAEHEETKTEQ
+1748 SVAEHEETKTEQ
-1760 EHVTSFASEKQS
+1760 EHVTNSASEEKEVGETSNMDIYESSVAEHEETKIEHEHVTSSASEKQS
-1772 EEEEVGKSRNIG
+1772 EEEVGEKSNMDSCESSVAEHEETKIEHEHVTSSASEKQSEEEVGEKSNMDSCESSVAEHEETKTEQGHVTSFASEKQCEEEVGKSSDMD
-1784 VCESSVGEQ
+1784 VCESSIGEQ
-1793 VETSI
+1793 VRTSI
-1798 QQEHISA
+1798 QQEEISA
-1805 AAHEEQS
+1805 AAPEEQS
-1812 KGEVGRASNK
+1812 KEEVGRASNK
-1822 DICKTTIAEQV
+1822 DTCKTTIAEQ
-1833 GTKTEQEHV
+1833 EHV
-1842 TCEDSKEQSEEEVSN
+1842 TCEASEEQSEEEVGN
-1857 SSSIDTCETTE
+1857 SSSIYTCETTE
-1868 AEGLETKI
+1868 AGGSETKI
-1876 KQELV
+1876 EQELV
-1881 SAAVSDEQDG
+1881 SAAASNEQDE
-1891 KEYHGEGETDSSE
+1891 KEYQGEGETDSPE
-1904 TTLGQAKVPVE
+1904 TALGQVKAEAE
-1915 GPVSLVEKGDGL
+1915 GPVSLEEKGDGL
-1927 GTVLDGSSGAK
+1927 GTVL
-1938 EKEDEL
+1938 
-1944 MVEGSV
+1944 
-1950 NNNDASVS
+1950 
-1958 EDIVDGE
+1958 
-1965 GKATCS
+1965 
-1971 MGGPNNSVTEEQEGL
+1971 
-1986 MEDKHSSADI
+1986 
-1996 TEQKEDCEKFAE
+1996 AE

-2014 EAFSEEDLTGRLC
+2014 EAFSEEDLTGRV
-2027 AWDWDRILLLKT
+2027 
-2039 NHF
+2039 